1 MPRKA
6 AALAHGPAEEGRLS
20 RRVWHVRPLRQTMEQ
35 LLFTSCY
42 IKPDFMKQVA
52 LFLLSCAFVASSHA
66 QVVTKEKTKTKI
78 SGNTTVRK
86 SKIETTGGTV
96 GIPGTVT
103 SSSSSAHSAY
113 GSHRMATRHY
123 VAHHVRAT
131 RRHAARRTTHHVRT
145 VRHRTHHAH
154 RLVHY
159 KKYKKVVKDG
169 KVKVKYEL

>member
-1 MPRKA
+1 
-6 AALAHGPAEEGRLS
+6 
-20 RRVWHVRPLRQTMEQ
+20 MEQ

-66 QVVTKEKTKTKI
+66 QVVTKEKTKTRI
-78 SGNTTVRK
+78 SGNTTVTK
-86 SKIETTGGTV
+86 SKIETTGGPV
-96 GIPGTVT
+96 GIPGAVT
-103 SSSSSAHSAY
+103 SSSSSTHSAY
-113 GSHRMATRHY
+113 GSRHVAARHY
-123 VAHHVRAT
+123 VVHHVRAT
-131 RRHAARRTTHHVRT
+131 RRHAARRATHHMRT

-154 RLVHY
+154 SVIHY